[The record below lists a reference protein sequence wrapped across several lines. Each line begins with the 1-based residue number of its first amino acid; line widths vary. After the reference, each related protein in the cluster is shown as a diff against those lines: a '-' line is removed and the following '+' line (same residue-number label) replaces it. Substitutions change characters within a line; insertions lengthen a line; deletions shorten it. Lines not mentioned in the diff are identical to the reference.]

1 MPVSRY
7 GAFLIC
13 GLMFAVVLPS
23 TRSFQKATK
32 PKIEIRPT
40 LIVVKQQSDS

>member
-7 GAFLIC
+7 GAFLTC

-40 LIVVKQQSDS
+40 LIVVKQQSNS